1 MTSSETRT
9 EASEEGR
16 APAPAA
22 GRSRG
27 PTVVAVL
34 LAGVPLAIGW
44 AVILLYHRWYVT
56 PAVVMLAI
64 GWAGIVLLAYYGWRA
79 AMEVADPTADE
90 EEFWRPRGQAD
101 ELELEKRT
109 LLKAIKEIEFDHG
122 MGKMSDEDAAEL
134 IEYYRRRAIEVFK
147 ALEAEAGGASSY
159 KRPIAEQPITE
170 QIERDVKARLEVDR
184 ARAGKRRKA
193 QTKKGGGA
201 EAAATDQKKEG
212 GGAEAAA
219 TETSSSDADE
229 VEASEAR
236 RAEESA

>member
-9 EASEEGR
+9 EASEEGT

-22 GRSRG
+22 GRPRG

-134 IEYYRRRAIEVFK
+134 IGYYRRRAIEVFK
-147 ALEAEAGGASSY
+147 ALEAEAGGVSSD
-159 KRPIAEQPITE
+159 KRPIAEQPIAE

-193 QTKKGGGA
+193 QKKKGGGA
-201 EAAATDQKKEG
+201 EAAATEMN
-212 GGAEAAA
+212 
-219 TETSSSDADE
+219 SSDADE
-229 VEASEAR
+229 AEAGEAR